1 MPLDGEGGNA
11 QSHQQQEQKHI
22 DLRKA
27 PPPVEQHPAGTQVV
41 IEGVGKAAKI
51 KGGQKRQHIAQHQR
65 IRHPLRST
73 QTGTARCR
81 RFHEFTD
88 QNCPFATPSLHIMT
102 PKLDLGKYLRVK
114 PRRANRYKLGR
125 LAATLSGCTNLSEDT
140 ACR

>member
-65 IRHPLRST
+65 IRHPLRPT

-88 QNCPFATPSLHIMT
+88 QNRPSATHNATTLSPRIMT
-102 PKLDLGKYLRVK
+102 AKSDFGKC
-114 PRRANRYKLGR
+114 RRLNVGQEK
-125 LAATLSGCTNLSEDT
+125 
-140 ACR
+140 